1 MIMNT
6 NDKIITL
13 ASFVYLDKVKSFKKY
28 LSNRFK
34 IIESNIF
41 QYTFNEEDKKILTFM
56 VRLKQDEKVDT
67 RSFYPPTIIV
77 HKKGECFYTI
87 NALNK
92 LIENITETETGNI
105 NHKDIKIDW
114 DIYQNKM
121 MIIKNDELKIFTIN
135 KDFS

>member
-1 MIMNT
+1 
-6 NDKIITL
+6 
-13 ASFVYLDKVKSFKKY
+13 
-28 LSNRFK
+28 
-34 IIESNIF
+34 
-41 QYTFNEEDKKILTFM
+41 M

-92 LIENITETETGNI
+92 LIENMTETETGNI
-105 NHKDIKIDW
+105 NHQDIKIDW

-121 MIIKNDELKIFTIN
+121 IIIKNEELKIFNIN

>member
-34 IIESNIF
+34 IKENNIF

-92 LIENITETETGNI
+92 LIENMTETETGNI
-105 NHKDIKIDW
+105 NHQDIKIDW

-121 MIIKNDELKIFTIN
+121 IIIKNEELKIFNIN